1 MREVVLARGRRPVC
15 VPERRLPGIIAGSG
29 GTVVEVREV
38 SAEEEV
44 RAVSP
49 VVRQLR
55 THLSEE
61 ELVSAVER
69 MRPEGYRLAAAYDEE
84 GNLVGVAGFRIQEFL
99 AYEKILYVDDLVTA
113 EDTRSGGVGKALLDW
128 LEGEARGTDC
138 VSLHLDSGVQRARAH
153 RFYFR
158 EGMAIRNFH
167 FAKDL

>member
-69 MRPEGYRLAAAYDEE
+69 MRPEGSGSPPPTMRKATWSEWRVSAS
-84 GNLVGVAGFRIQEFL
+84 RSSSR
-99 AYEKILYVDDLVTA
+99 
-113 EDTRSGGVGKALLDW
+113 TR
-128 LEGEARGTDC
+128 
-138 VSLHLDSGVQRARAH
+138 
-153 RFYFR
+153 RFCTSTTS
-158 EGMAIRNFH
+158 
-167 FAKDL
+167 